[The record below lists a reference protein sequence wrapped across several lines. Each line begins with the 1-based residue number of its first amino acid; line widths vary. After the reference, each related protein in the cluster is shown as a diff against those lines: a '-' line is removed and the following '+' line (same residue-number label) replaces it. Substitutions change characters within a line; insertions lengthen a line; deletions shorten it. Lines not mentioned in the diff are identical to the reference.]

1 MAHAAPPPTLF
12 CLQLQAGQHAWEYL
26 PRATRLTVTEGC
38 IVVHQRL
45 WLADSW
51 TCVPVVLRAGEQM
64 QMTAGEWV
72 EMEATGVAQAHACAA
87 SAWWNRGWL
96 FRTRLP
102 RRMGAQPVA

>member
-1 MAHAAPPPTLF
+1 MAHAAPPPPLF

-72 EMEATGVAQAHACAA
+72 
-87 SAWWNRGWL
+87 
-96 FRTRLP
+96 
-102 RRMGAQPVA
+102 

>member
-1 MAHAAPPPTLF
+1 MAHAAPPPPLF

-72 EMEATGVAQAHACAA
+72 EMEATGFAQDHACAA

>member
-1 MAHAAPPPTLF
+1 MAHAAPPPPLF
-12 CLQLQAGQHAWEYL
+12 CLQLQAGQHAWEHL

-72 EMEATGVAQAHACAA
+72 EMEAMGVAQAHACAA
-87 SAWWNRGWL
+87 PAWWNRGWL